1 MSQKDSFSHKI
12 KTNPCWQTVQFIVH
26 LIFVK
31 IAERS
36 EAKNAKRIFSSQDF
50 KYFFRR
56 EAFLCFLDSLR
67 SAMFQDNQI
76 INRLVN
82 FSN

>member
-1 MSQKDSFSHKI
+1 MSQKDSFSQKI

-36 EAKNAKRIFSSQDF
+36 EAKNAQRSFAS
-50 KYFFRR
+50 KY
-56 EAFLCFLDSLR
+56 L
-67 SAMFQDNQI
+67 
-76 INRLVN
+76 
-82 FSN
+82 

>member
-1 MSQKDSFSHKI
+1 MSQKDSFSQKI

-36 EAKNAKRIFSSQDF
+36 EAKKAKRIFLRKISNLSFDA
-50 KYFFRR
+50 KLFF
-56 EAFLCFLDSLR
+56 AF
-67 SAMFQDNQI
+67 
-76 INRLVN
+76 
-82 FSN
+82 